1 MSHRVYSSSENRLVA
16 KDITDARGQIVRVIW
31 NNGTRLIDQRGEAT
45 REIIGLEVIVM
56 SGKLRAGQTIMMQ
69 AEDFAVGVR
78 DDHIAMKKGEEFD
91 YAYGERLRRAK
102 QLDKV
107 IDLLKTDPSTRRAYL
122 PIFQPIDNFSE
133 VEKPCWASLQFI
145 IRNRR
150 LDLIDYFRSNE
161 CCIAIPSDMYGAYK
175 LLEYVAEKVG
185 VMPGWI
191 YHYIACAHLRE
202 SDYDTIKTLL
212 G

>member
-1 MSHRVYSSSENRLVA
+1 MSHRVYSASENRIVA
-16 KDITDARGQIVRVIW
+16 KDITDAREKIVREIW
-31 NNGTRLIDQRGEAT
+31 NNGERVVDQRGEVT

-56 SGKLRAGQTIMMQ
+56 SGNLVSGKTILLQ
-69 AEDFAVGVR
+69 ADDFATGLLN
-78 DDHIAMKKGEEFD
+78 DHIALSKGEAFD
-91 YAYGERLRRAK
+91 YSYGERLRRAN
-102 QLDKV
+102 QLNAV
-107 IDLLKTDPSTRRAYL
+107 IELLKTDSNTRRAYL
-122 PIFQPIDNFSE
+122 PIFQPIDNFSD

-145 IRNRR
+145 IRNGR

-202 SDYDTIKTLL
+202 SDYDTIKLFIK
-212 G
+212 